1 MGSSR
6 IFRSFLLAACIGNNC
21 DYNFGGVGVLRISND
36 PAVFQVLI

>member
-6 IFRSFLLAACIGNNC
+6 IFRSFLLAACAGDHHYFGVIGT
-21 DYNFGGVGVLRISND
+21 GLLRISDD

>member
-6 IFRSFLLAACIGNNC
+6 IFRSFLLAACAG
-21 DYNFGGVGVLRISND
+21 DHYYFSAVGVGVLRISND